1 MAEVTN
7 AAAAISWQFEDAS
20 KVVKYKQLQQQQVQV
35 QTLSDEMINLRLTP
49 RQSNEEVIY
58 SSSGTVTVSKVIS
71 SDLQQ
76 QQQQQQE
83 SLPDEMINLR
93 LTPRRKKEVSWA
105 SDTVDN
111 ERINLRLTRRSKK
124 QTRWDAATVAKELS
138 TSLSNSGLSHSRSTT
153 KKEVRWAIGTLDNEL
168 TCQNPNSLR
177 LSSEQKRKNFP
188 KEMYFRRVVE
198 VDALTY
204 LGVTPKSTQ
213 VRVVKRYSTKY
224 QPPVY

>member
-20 KVVKYKQLQQQQVQV
+20 KVVKYKQPQQQQVQVQV

-49 RQSNEEVIY
+49 HQSNKEVIY
-58 SSSGTVTVSKVIS
+58 SSSGTLTVSKVIS
-71 SDLQQ
+71 SDL

-111 ERINLRLTRRSKK
+111 ERINLRLTRRRKK
-124 QTRWDAATVAKELS
+124 QTRWDATTVAKELS

-153 KKEVRWAIGTLDNEL
+153 KKEVRWAIGTVDNEL
-168 TCQNPNSLR
+168 GCQNPNSFHF
-177 LSSEQKRKNFP
+177 SSEQKRKNFP